1 MSGLKT
7 DNSMPDVRREDSA
20 SASAMSLGEQDNQAA
35 VPSGGAAWRS
45 ALQSFFPGLSR
56 AGPCVLFQNTNR
68 CNTVQESGSP
78 AYASPPGAGGAPG
91 AFLPGGHPP
100 PSWQRGS
107 PPPSYDPDGI
117 VSDAAQVR
125 NRDCAN
131 LGRGGLG
138 RGLRAMTLGRS
149 AGGQMPAPASRNR
162 SGARSSHPGAN
173 TWCHWVVPPAV
184 SPATSSSIALPA
196 SPDVVTVPSLLLPL
210 SAHQGLTPFRDPQ
223 AGLGSGDNPCLLRE
237 DGAACRDRRALGC
250 AGRRRCRCITTDP
263 RPTSPGGAW
272 R

>member
-149 AGGQMPAPASRNR
+149 AGGQP
-162 SGARSSHPGAN
+162 
-173 TWCHWVVPPAV
+173 
-184 SPATSSSIALPA
+184 SPAGTDA
-196 SPDVVTVPSLLLPL
+196 SDLLGDDADA
-210 SAHQGLTPFRDPQ
+210 SASVKKQIWSPELTPGGQHVGLTPFRDPQ